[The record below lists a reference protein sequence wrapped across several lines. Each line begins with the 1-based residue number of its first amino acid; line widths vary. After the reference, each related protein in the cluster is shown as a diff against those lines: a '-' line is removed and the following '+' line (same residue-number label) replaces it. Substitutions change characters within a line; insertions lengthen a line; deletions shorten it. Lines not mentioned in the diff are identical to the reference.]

1 MEPIFK
7 IWQAWMQSSPG
18 QQSNLRDRGAAAL
31 MQHLLLDADNYSRQQ
46 KRVWV
51 IHVIYWNAWIWGG
64 SLLFGRYFSKFSK
77 FISGPRIFQKLLWV
91 HRPLKPNPLVP
102 PWPVHHRLSRN
113 ADLDGPISD
122 LNRLSDY
129 CLSQLR
135 IRRHF
140 RYHGNSKNRHCIH
153 FILARIFYETPLKDC
168 GRPAP
173 SKEGFHIIKFKQKMD
188 ATPSFGVTMISSRR
202 LDLARLCPDRLKT
215 IHRLTLEPF
224 IYCAQ
229 KVCENFQQLN
239 FAFQYNIQCCY
250 ESL

>member
-140 RYHGNSKNRHCIH
+140 RYLGDSKTGRGIH
-153 FILARIFYETPLKDC
+153 FMLAHLLYETTLNVILYCHETSHTDFQN
-168 GRPAP
+168 
-173 SKEGFHIIKFKQKMD
+173 EIIGTK
-188 ATPSFGVTMISSRR
+188 AV
-202 LDLARLCPDRLKT
+202 
-215 IHRLTLEPF
+215 EPF
-224 IYCAQ
+224 KLWSLQ
-229 KVCENFQQLN
+229 KIHHPQIWRKIPAYKKLTKNFVPPLPLVYLELRVSN
-239 FAFQYNIQCCY
+239 FNWD
-250 ESL
+250 